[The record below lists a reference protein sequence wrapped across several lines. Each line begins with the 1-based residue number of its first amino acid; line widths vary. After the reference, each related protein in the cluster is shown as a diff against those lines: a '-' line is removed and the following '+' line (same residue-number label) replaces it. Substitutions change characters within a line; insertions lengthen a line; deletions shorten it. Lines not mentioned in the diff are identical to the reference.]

1 MNATLV
7 KVLDIAVEVR
17 AWAEAA
23 AAKQGKIHGHLNGW
37 CAIASG
43 ELHKRLL
50 KAKVRAELHMALDE
64 IGCHVYVVVEDHVVD
79 VTATQFREFKHDP
92 VVIKHHKEIDHL
104 WFYQSG
110 EVFHSA
116 RDLRK
121 YQLREGWPNNQVAY
135 G

>member
-1 MNATLV
+1 MNALSV
-7 KVLDIAVEVR
+7 KVQSIALEVR
-17 AWAEAA
+17 AWTEAA
-23 AAKQGKIHGHLNGW
+23 AAQKGEIRTDLNGW

-43 ELHKRLL
+43 ELHKRLV

-92 VVIKHHKEIDHL
+92 VVIKHHKEIEHI

-116 RDLRK
+116 KDLRK
-121 YQLREGWPNNQVAY
+121 YQLREGWPNDQVAY